1 MREESWVFYLCH
13 GEDNRSST
21 NSERDTGEVAVG
33 KKTEF
38 SFRDKPSSYSPVQYI
53 TKILP
58 SCSPLSLVFL
68 GVLGGYALKIHGHQ
82 VLWFSHCLQLN
93 TGNGVYLLY

>member
-21 NSERDTGEVAVG
+21 NSERETGEVAVG

-38 SFRDKPSSYSPVQYI
+38 SFRDKPSSYSPVGMNEV
-53 TKILP
+53 ILP
-58 SCSPLSLVFL
+58 LTIKL
-68 GVLGGYALKIHGHQ
+68 H
-82 VLWFSHCLQLN
+82 
-93 TGNGVYLLY
+93 